1 MDSTKSDSN
10 FKFRDLPSLLKRTF
24 KEWNDDDP
32 WRLAAVVAYYAVLA
46 LPGLLVILI
55 NTVGYIW
62 GEDIVSGK
70 LTNEIAKALGQEAAQ
85 SIKTIIAETQSGEQ
99 SIISTI
105 IGIATL
111 IFGAT
116 GVFYHLQLS
125 LNAIW
130 NIRQDPASGIKK
142 ILKDRVVAFAFV
154 LVMGFL
160 LLISFLVSAAIGLL
174 SGYIQ
179 SFFPDFSEIAA
190 YALNAGLSLAII
202 SALFALLFK
211 YLPDAKIKWQAVRIG
226 AFITALLFVLG
237 KFLLGLYFSK
247 ADPGSTYGAAGSI
260 ILVLLWVSYSCLI
273 LFFGAEF
280 TWVYAN
286 RYGHGIIPKGHAI
299 LIQSEEKVVR
309 KGSDLEKEEAQSTG

>member
-105 IGIATL
+105 IGIASL